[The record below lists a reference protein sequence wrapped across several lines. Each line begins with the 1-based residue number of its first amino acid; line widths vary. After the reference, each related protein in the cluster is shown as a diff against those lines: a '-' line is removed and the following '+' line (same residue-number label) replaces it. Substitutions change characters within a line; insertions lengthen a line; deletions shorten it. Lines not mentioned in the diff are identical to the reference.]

1 MLTREKTFQRYII
14 DKLVDDNKYIERK
27 AKTDYNKP
35 YALDLGMLT
44 AFLESTQPDKMKQL
58 DKVFGE
64 HLTETLAST
73 IRRETM
79 SASRSQ
85 IDVLKNGIEL
95 GGVSL
100 SLLYFMPAT
109 SFNPE
114 LVKKYNENRLS
125 VMEEVYIDD
134 ENKQR
139 VDLVIFLNGLPII
152 SFELKDEN
160 SGQDYSDAIKQY
172 CADRDSKNPLFLF
185 KSGTIVNYAMDLN
198 ECWMTTKLDGTS
210 TRFIPFNKGKGEGI
224 QSGAGN
230 PDDDGS
236 GDFPVHYMWDDILTK
251 DSIIEIVTKFCFVQ
265 KKTKKNE
272 ATGKSKPDT
281 SIVFPRYHQRDAVRK
296 IIEDVKINHSSLNY
310 LIEHSAGS
318 GKSNTIAW
326 LAYRLSSLHDADDK
340 QIFDTVLIV
349 TDRVVV
355 DDQLQKVI
363 KSIDHKQG
371 YIKVISDKDTKVK
384 GTSADLKDALKGNT
398 KIICTTI
405 QKFIYVAQDI
415 FDIQGEMA
423 NKTFAVIIDEAHSS
437 TAGKDMTALHMSLG
451 GVEED
456 SDTEDYDTEDYT
468 AEDRIEQQFAEAVK
482 RNGKQ
487 ANVSIFAFTATPK
500 PTTIQLFGRED
511 KKGQKQAFHL
521 YSMKQAIE
529 EGFIL
534 DVLQNYIEYKTYY
547 ELCKQTEDDPLLKTN
562 AAKRQIARFVDLTD
576 DNINQRVNI
585 IIEHFRTS
593 VMEQL
598 GGQAKAMVITASRD
612 AAVKYQKAFN
622 AYIQRMGYSDIHSLV
637 AFSGKVILEDDPTK
651 TEYTEKKMNGIPED
665 KLPETFD
672 TDDYNVLIVADKYQT
687 GFDQPKLCAMYVLKK
702 LKNVNA
708 VQTLSRLN
716 RTCPPFDKQVVVMDF
731 VNTCEQMIKA
741 YAPFYTSTILANSV
755 SASQLIELESKIDGY
770 YILDDEDVQKVA
782 ECCMGK
788 YGAKQDKIVN
798 KCVNRAVN
806 VMKKQ
811 YNEDQQREFI
821 AHCRGYVRLYNF
833 LSLASSFGD
842 EELYKKYLFIDTFLQ
857 RFKRSTGGTINLRNK
872 VNAQNFVQQ
881 EIGDKGR
888 KTQPSAPLVKLA
900 GVKINLTED
909 EEQKLSEIIKEINL
923 RSGKKLDTDVATKSA
938 LQIKD
943 ILLKSD
949 RLRASA
955 KTNSESDFRF
965 SYDSETDEAL
975 LSGLEQ
981 NQDFFTLLLNDDELK
996 KRVLGIFAPEIYKAL
1011 RDSE

>member
-1 MLTREKTFQRYII
+1 MPTREKTYQRYII
-14 DKLVDDNKYIERK
+14 DKLVDNNGYIERK

-35 YALDLGMLT
+35 YALDLGILT

-160 SGQDYSDAIKQY
+160 SGQDYSDAIKQF

-198 ECWMTTKLDGTS
+198 ECWMATKLDGTF

-363 KSIDHKQG
+363 KSIDHKEG

-437 TAGKDMTALHMSLG
+437 TAGKDMTALHRSLG
-451 GVEED
+451 GVEE
-456 SDTEDYDTEDYT
+456 DTEDYDTEDYT

-637 AFSGKVILEDDPTK
+637 AFSGTVILEDDPTT

-665 KLPETFD
+665 KLPDTFD

-811 YNEDQQREFI
+811 YNEEQQREFI

-857 RFKRSTGGTINLRNK
+857 RFKRSTGGTINLRDK

-1011 RDSE
+1011 RDSK

>member
-1 MLTREKTFQRYII
+1 MPTREKTYQRYII
-14 DKLVDDNKYIERK
+14 DKLVDNNGYIERK

-160 SGQDYSDAIKQY
+160 SGQDYSDAIKQF

-363 KSIDHKQG
+363 KSIDHKEG

-437 TAGKDMTALHMSLG
+437 TAGKDMTALHRSLG
-451 GVEED
+451 GVEE
-456 SDTEDYDTEDYT
+456 DTEDYDTEDYT

-665 KLPETFD
+665 KLPDTFD

-687 GFDQPKLCAMYVLKK
+687 GFDQPKLCALYVLKK

-716 RTCPPFDKQVVVMDF
+716 RTCHPFDKQVVVMDF

-770 YILDDEDVQKVA
+770 YILDDEDVQNVA

-811 YNEDQQREFI
+811 YNEEQQREFI

-857 RFKRSTGGTINLRNK
+857 RFKRSTGGTINLRDK

-1011 RDSE
+1011 RESE

>member
-1 MLTREKTFQRYII
+1 MPTREKTYQRYII
-14 DKLVDDNKYIERK
+14 DKLVKNNGYTERK

-85 IDVLKNGIEL
+85 IDVLKNGIEI

-100 SLLYFMPAT
+100 NLLYFMPAT
-109 SFNPE
+109 SFNSE

-139 VDLVIFLNGLPII
+139 VDLIIFLNGLPII
-152 SFELKDEN
+152 SFELKDNN
-160 SGQDYSDAIKQY
+160 SGQDYADAIRQY
-172 CADRDSKNPLFLF
+172 CEERDCKNPLFLF

-210 TRFIPFNKGKGEGI
+210 SYFMPFNRGKGEGI
-224 QSGAGN
+224 HSGAGN

-251 DSIIEIVTKFCFVQ
+251 DSIIELVTKFCFVQ
-265 KKTKKNE
+265 KKVKINEVTKK
-272 ATGKSKPDT
+272 KQT
-281 SIVFPRYHQRDAVRK
+281 SVSLIFPRYHQRDAVRK
-296 IIEDVKINHSSLNY
+296 IIEDVKINHTSLNY
-310 LIEHSAGS
+310 LIEHGAGS

-340 QIFDTVLIV
+340 QIFDTILIV
-349 TDRVVV
+349 TDRIVV

-363 KSIDHKQG
+363 KSIDHKEG

-384 GTSADLKDALKGNT
+384 GTSADLKEALKGNT

-423 NKTFAVIIDEAHSS
+423 NKKFAVIIDEAHSS
-437 TAGKDMTALHMSLG
+437 TAGKDMTALHKSLG
-451 GVEED
+451 GVEETAD
-456 SDTEDYDTEDYT
+456 NAEEYT

-482 RNGKQ
+482 RNGKP
-487 ANVSIFAFTATPK
+487 ANVSVFAFTATPK

-511 KKGQKQAFHL
+511 KNGQKQAFHL

-534 DVLQNYIEYKTYY
+534 DVLQSYIEYKTYFK
-547 ELCKQTEDDPLLKTN
+547 LCKQTEDDPLLKTS
-562 AAKRQIARFVDLTD
+562 AAKRQIARFIDLTD

-651 TEYTEKKMNGIPED
+651 TEYTERKMNGITEE
-665 KLPETFD
+665 KLPDTFD
-672 TDDYNVLIVADKYQT
+672 SDDYNVLIVADKYQT

-741 YAPFYTSTILANSV
+741 YAPFYTSTILSNSV
-755 SASQLIELESKIDGY
+755 SASQLIELESKIDGF

-782 ECCMGK
+782 ECCMSK

-798 KCVNRAVN
+798 KCINRAVT
-806 VMKKQ
+806 VIKKQ
-811 YNEDQQREFI
+811 YKLH
-821 AHCRGYVRLYNF
+821 A
-833 LSLASSFGD
+833 AS
-842 EELYKKYLFIDTFLQ
+842 E
-857 RFKRSTGGTINLRNK
+857 
-872 VNAQNFVQQ
+872 
-881 EIGDKGR
+881 
-888 KTQPSAPLVKLA
+888 
-900 GVKINLTED
+900 
-909 EEQKLSEIIKEINL
+909 
-923 RSGKKLDTDVATKSA
+923 
-938 LQIKD
+938 
-943 ILLKSD
+943 
-949 RLRASA
+949 
-955 KTNSESDFRF
+955 
-965 SYDSETDEAL
+965 
-975 LSGLEQ
+975 
-981 NQDFFTLLLNDDELK
+981 
-996 KRVLGIFAPEIYKAL
+996 
-1011 RDSE
+1011 

>member
-1 MLTREKTFQRYII
+1 MPTREKTYQRYII
-14 DKLVDDNKYIERK
+14 DKLVENNGYTERK

-85 IDVLKNGIEL
+85 IDVLKSGIEL

-160 SGQDYSDAIKQY
+160 SGQDYSDAIKQF

-185 KSGTIVNYAMDLN
+185 RSGTIVNYAMDLN

-210 TRFIPFNKGKGEGI
+210 THFIPFNKGKGEGI

-265 KKTKKNE
+265 KKVKTNE
-272 ATGKSKPDT
+272 VTGKKQT
-281 SIVFPRYHQRDAVRK
+281 SVSLVFPRYHQRDAVRK

-363 KSIDHKQG
+363 KSIDHKEG

-437 TAGKDMTALHMSLG
+437 TAGKDMTALHRSLG
-451 GVEED
+451 GVEE
-456 SDTEDYDTEDYT
+456 DTEDYDTEDYT

-534 DVLQNYIEYKTYY
+534 DVLQSYIEYKTYF

-562 AAKRQIARFVDLTD
+562 AAKRQIARFIDLTD

-770 YILDDEDVQKVA
+770 YILDDEDVQNVA

-811 YNEDQQREFI
+811 YNEEQQREFI

-857 RFKRSTGGTINLRNK
+857 RFKRSTGGTINLRDK

-909 EEQKLSEIIKEINL
+909 EEQKLSQIIKEINL

-943 ILLKSD
+943 ILLKSE

-996 KRVLGIFAPEIYKAL
+996 KRVLGIFAPEIYKTL
-1011 RDSE
+1011 KEE

>member
-1 MLTREKTFQRYII
+1 MPTREKTYQRYII
-14 DKLVDDNKYIERK
+14 DKLVKNNGYTERK

-44 AFLESTQPDKMKQL
+44 AFLETTQPDKMKQL
-58 DKVFGE
+58 EKVFGE

-160 SGQDYSDAIKQY
+160 SGQDYSDAIKQF

-210 TRFIPFNKGKGEGI
+210 TRFIPFNKGKGDGI

-363 KSIDHKQG
+363 KSIDHKEG

-437 TAGKDMTALHMSLG
+437 TAGKDMTALHRSLC
-451 GVEED
+451 GVEE
-456 SDTEDYDTEDYT
+456 DTEDYDTEDYT

-665 KLPETFD
+665 KLPDTFD

-770 YILDDEDVQKVA
+770 YILDDEDVQNVA

-811 YNEDQQREFI
+811 YNEEQQREFI

-857 RFKRSTGGTINLRNK
+857 RFKRSTGGTINLRDK

-1011 RDSE
+1011 RESE